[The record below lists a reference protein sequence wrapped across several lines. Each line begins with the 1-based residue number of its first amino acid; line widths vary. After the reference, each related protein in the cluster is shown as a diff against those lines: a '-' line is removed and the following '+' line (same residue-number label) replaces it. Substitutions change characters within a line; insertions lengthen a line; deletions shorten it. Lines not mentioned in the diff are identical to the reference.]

1 MKKLILLSMSAVFVM
16 TAFAVED
23 EPDLDKVRLDMD
35 LFAAFADGFISR
47 TADGLTLAELEHL
60 PLGAL
65 VICYEIGLRFLA
77 DYLDGDVYFRIEYP
91 EHNLVRARCQ
101 FKLLT
106 EMEAHKDDMDRVTRA
121 LIARYRP

>member
-1 MKKLILLSMSAVFVM
+1 MYREELTHYSAALGKDMHMMVYGHGGVPFLGFPTQNSMCRNY
-16 TAFAVED
+16 ED
-23 EPDLDKVRLDMD
+23 FGMIDQ
-35 LFAAFADGFISR
+35 
-47 TADGLTLAELEHL
+47 
-60 PLGAL
+60 
-65 VICYEIGLRFLA
+65 LA